1 MEKDYYFEVFK
12 QTVVTASASHYKEY
26 SFRVEFVDACLS
38 ATILPQGIDFPTIT
52 WSLDSHVEFKVAA
65 FVDSV
70 EDTLVLAGGAYYPM
84 GICGEKEVTLDP
96 GSPDFLTLTLDAVEP

>member
-1 MEKDYYFEVFK
+1 M
-12 QTVVTASASHYKEY
+12 
-26 SFRVEFVDACLS
+26 
-38 ATILPQGIDFPTIT
+38 
-52 WSLDSHVEFKVAA
+52 AA

-96 GSPDFLTLTLDAVEP
+96 GSPEFLTLTLDAVEP